1 MNYSDEFDVTSS
13 SDASVEDSMDKEQLK
28 LYLSR
33 GEKRLEATNKLL
45 GEARNAILQLQ
56 SQHLDSRPSPIRSTR
71 TLNDSLANSLAD
83 STVSTDSISA
93 IQNQLQFIT
102 SQMQNMPA
110 KQQNQIIALKEKN
123 AKMEQELQELRK
135 LLAEREEDQSN
146 QQFSSKIHSM
156 DREIQDLKLE
166 NNQMKDEVKEY
177 ERKIDELTRENVN
190 LLYRI
195 DENQLNEERAARERS
210 TLHKKEID
218 KLVLQKSDLEN
229 KISNLENTINKLMR
243 DHETEVSE
251 LTTDFEK
258 KLAQQKAE
266 INKTIKLMEEEKQ
279 ELIQQQKDLSEK
291 FTQDKLNLSETLS
304 LDKKQLIEQLNE
316 EKRSQIEKLVN
327 EKHELIDQFNHE
339 KLKLM
344 QEAIHEKNEMME
356 RSKKERD
363 ALIEKNKQEVELIQ
377 EKLRSE
383 KDKFDTERALLME
396 KHSKEKDALVEKF
409 TTVLKEKEEMVK
421 EKERLVYKYNNE
433 INSTIEK
440 CKMEVEALQSSSER
454 EKKQLIQQHDNERS
468 MLIAQHE
475 KEKATIRSR
484 LEAEVN
490 ELLDKHANEKEQL
503 QIEFQE
509 QNLSTVQRYE
519 QEKKRLIES
528 YEIQIKSLKERMDH
542 EKSVVLDTCEKEKSN
557 ADSQRVFYENE
568 IQKMLENHSSA
579 MNELKHAHEKLL
591 TESKETLD
599 QERSTHKLEKLRL
612 ENEIERLREQ
622 FNLTQ
627 NNLIEKYEDEKKHS
641 LQRSEEEKN
650 QLKSQH
656 ESEKKTLTEHLTLER
671 KQKDLLQTQYEKLME
686 ENQQL
691 TKKLVVESK
700 QGKLS
705 DKLEVN
711 FKKELTKLHK
721 DHLVAVENLKGA
733 LRFCGG
739 SDSDVKFLKEVF
751 FKELERLK
759 SVLAQIE
766 ESNYVHTAEEMKSMK
781 DYCLHLEN
789 EIAALYEQNRI
800 LNGKMR
806 NITKSISLEDASIS
820 KQPPL
825 KKEVA
830 FNDSIST
837 TSDEVGL
844 DQSMIHQ
851 QSFDDQMEL
860 LNQQTSDIIQESDQK
875 IHNFLHNI
883 TIMSEKHA
891 TIIDT
896 LKKKHIQ
903 MKKIIQMEYWTA
915 LRKLRLKPA
924 SSVSKIPRAK
934 RAFTNSIDRIDVFFM
949 SHISTVAMAKDPRD
963 VSFKEVERLYE
974 NEVARARSISDSSSS
989 SSESSIGTNGN
1000 TRALTQYDV
1009 LLETTKEYLQDQDK
1023 QLQALGDVIK
1033 KINLSSMQQYERN
1046 VLKQC
1051 LYQIEN
1057 LQKEDKITIREKM
1070 FKVLSESNSSMDTA
1084 KLVELILLREDQVS
1098 KFLDL
1103 EFTLLSV
1110 GISNLISSKEE
1121 SITSKL
1127 GKRLNEL
1134 CHILNQDTTDLP
1146 TSIDDMLRKLKDLVE
1161 VTKSTLVDN
1170 RRRAKLQLND
1180 QVPLSVQRWLGDSD
1194 SEYGDNEGNTTPKK
1208 NSQYRSGV
1216 EVASPIKASNND
1228 MDDHSW
1234 TPPKTRGNNGRNNV
1248 LLDDPNFYFVS
1259 NNEERISLDIGD
1271 REEQFIS
1278 SPLKRKLDH
1287 RYKSILTA
1295 IRDDI
1300 LRVKCIS
1307 EIIPKLKNVMEHN
1320 AQMYSFIFS
1329 LINLGNYNGD
1339 KKFGYFLLDVDKV
1352 IDLDNLFADII
1363 WYRRL
1368 YEKVK
1373 KELANAEDRDQNTS
1387 LYYKLKGAI
1396 VELKKQTTIIGN
1408 SHESNEDKEV
1418 ILKLKRILNVQY
1430 THEIVNECESMVS
1443 QLKQYVK
1450 TFPKFQTL
1458 INELCI
1464 GLNVKRIEDVIPAV
1478 KRLVKVSKSVNL
1490 LL

>member
-1 MNYSDEFDVTSS
+1 
-13 SDASVEDSMDKEQLK
+13 
-28 LYLSR
+28 
-33 GEKRLEATNKLL
+33 
-45 GEARNAILQLQ
+45 
-56 SQHLDSRPSPIRSTR
+56 
-71 TLNDSLANSLAD
+71 
-83 STVSTDSISA
+83 
-93 IQNQLQFIT
+93 
-102 SQMQNMPA
+102 MQNMPA

-135 LLAEREEDQSN
+135 LLAEREENQSN
-146 QQFSSKIHSM
+146 QQLSSKIHSM
-156 DREIQDLKLE
+156 EREIQDLKLE

-195 DENQLNEERAARERS
+195 DENQLNEERAARER
-210 TLHKKEID
+210 TTQHKKEID

-229 KISNLENTINKLMR
+229 KITNLENTITKLMR
-243 DHETEVSE
+243 DHENELSE
-251 LTTDFEK
+251 LTSDFEK
-258 KLAQQKAE
+258 KLSQQKTE
-266 INKTIKLMEEEKQ
+266 LNKTIRLMEEEKQ

-291 FTQDKLNLSETLS
+291 FAQDKLNLSETLS
-304 LDKKQLIEQLNE
+304 SDKKQLIEQLNE
-316 EKRSQIEKLVN
+316 EKRLQIEKLVN

-356 RSKKERD
+356 RNKRERD
-363 ALIEKNKQEVELIQ
+363 ALIEKHKQEVEQLQ

-383 KDKFDTERALLME
+383 KDKFDNERALLME
-396 KHSKEKDALVEKF
+396 KHSKEKDTLVEKF
-409 TTVLKEKEEMVK
+409 TAVLKEKEEMVK

-433 INSTIEK
+433 INNTLEK
-440 CKMEVEALQSSSER
+440 CKMEVEALQSSCER
-454 EKKQLIQQHDNERS
+454 EKKQLAQQHENERN
-468 MLIAQHE
+468 MLISQHE
-475 KEKATIRSR
+475 KEKTMMRSK
-484 LEAEVN
+484 LEAEID

-509 QNLSTVQRYE
+509 QNLSTVQKYE
-519 QEKKRLIES
+519 QEKKRLVES

-568 IQKMLENHSSA
+568 IQKMLEKHASTIS
-579 MNELKHAHEKLL
+579 ELKQAHEKSMSEL
-591 TESKETLD
+591 KETLE
-599 QERSTHKLEKLRL
+599 QERSTQKLETLRL

-622 FNLTQ
+622 FTLTQ
-627 NNLIEKYEDEKKHS
+627 NNLIQKYEDEKNNS
-641 LQRSEEEKN
+641 LQRNEQEKQ
-650 QLKSQH
+650 QLRNQH
-656 ESEKKTLTEHLTLER
+656 ESEKKTLTEHLILER
-671 KQKDLLQTQYEKLME
+671 KQKDLLQAQYEKLME

-721 DHLVAVENLKGA
+721 DHLNALENLKGG

-806 NITKSISLEDASIS
+806 NITKSISIEDSS
-820 KQPPL
+820 SWKQPVL

-860 LNQQTSDIIQESDQK
+860 LNQQTSEIIQESDQK
-875 IHNFLHNI
+875 IQNFLHNI

-915 LRKLRLKPA
+915 LRKLRLKPS

-934 RAFTNSIDRIDVFFM
+934 RAFSNSIDRIDVFFM

-963 VSFKEVERLYE
+963 VSFKEVEKLYE
-974 NEVARARSISDSSSS
+974 NEVARARSISESSSGS
-989 SSESSIGTNGN
+989 TDQNNNSGTGN
-1000 TRALTQYDV
+1000 TRTLTQYDV
-1009 LLETTKEYLQDQDK
+1009 LLETTKEYLQDQDR
-1023 QLQALGDVIK
+1023 QLQALGDAVK

-1070 FKVLSESNSSMDTA
+1070 FKALSESNSSMDTA
-1084 KLVELILLREDQVS
+1084 KLVELMLLREEQVS

-1103 EFTLLSV
+1103 EFALLSV
-1110 GISNLISSKEE
+1110 GVSNLISSKEE
-1121 SITSKL
+1121 SVIAKL

-1134 CHILNQDTTDLP
+1134 CNVLNQDTTNPP
-1146 TSIDDMLRKLKDLVE
+1146 TSIDDMLRKLKELVE
-1161 VTKSTLVDN
+1161 VTKSTLADN

-1180 QVPLSVQRWLGDSD
+1180 QVPLSVQRWLGTDSD
-1194 SEYGDNEGNTTPKK
+1194 SECGGGDISEGNTTPKK
-1208 NSQYRSGV
+1208 SHPHR
-1216 EVASPIKASNND
+1216 EVASPIKASKND
-1228 MDDHSW
+1228 MDDMMSW
-1234 TPPKTRGNNGRNNV
+1234 TPPKNRGNNGRNNA

-1259 NNEERISLDIGD
+1259 NNEEKISLDIED

-1295 IRDDI
+1295 IRDDL
-1300 LRVKCIS
+1300 LRVKSIS
-1307 EIIPKLKNVMEHN
+1307 EIIPKLKNVLEHN

-1430 THEIVNECESMVS
+1430 THEIVSECESMVS